1 MEFSLE
7 AELFVEVGFLGA
19 SAGTD
24 FFVHLLENVE
34 CVNGNSFI

>member
-19 SAGTD
+19 TAGAD
-24 FFVHLLENVE
+24 FFVHLLQDVE
-34 CVNGNSFI
+34 CINGNCFV